1 MRYLLLSASALA
13 LAACGGEAPE
23 AEEAA
28 PAEIVEEA
36 VEDASETVDMA
47 ADEDAMSETASLDV
61 VLAAQPDDVKARY
74 EYRHPKETLTFF
86 GITPGMTVV
95 DTLPGNP
102 WYSGMLIDYLGPEGK
117 VVGADYSPEMWTY
130 FGNFAPEPG
139 SKDNWPAEWTADAET
154 WRDDDGDAAVGAVQ
168 FGNVPAEMAGTVDV
182 VLQVR
187 SIHHFTRL
195 EDEGGFMTEAL
206 ADMNTLLKPGG
217 HVGVVA
223 HRAPEDSPDEW
234 ASGDNGYVKQSAL
247 IAAFEGAG
255 FELVDTSEINA
266 NPKDQPVEGDFVW
279 RLPPAL
285 ATSRDDEEL
294 RAEMEAI
301 GESDRMTLL
310 FRKPA

>member
-1 MRYLLLSASALA
+1 MRYLLLSASALV

-23 AEEAA
+23 AEGAA
-28 PAEIVEEA
+28 PAEAAEAVSEEA
-36 VEDASETVDMA
+36 SEKVDMA
-47 ADEDAMSETASLDV
+47 MDEETMSDEASLDV
-61 VLAAQPDDVKARY
+61 VLGSQPEDVQARY
-74 EYRHPKETLTFF
+74 QYRHPKETLMFF
-86 GITPGMTVV
+86 GVKPGMTVV

-102 WYSGMLIDYLGPEGK
+102 WYSGILINYLGPEGK

-130 FGNFAPEPG
+130 FGEFSPEPG
-139 SKDNWPAEWTADAET
+139 SKDNWPSEWTADAET

-168 FGNVPAEMAGTVDV
+168 FGAVPEEMLGAVDV
-182 VLQVR
+182 ILQVR

-195 EDEGGFMTEAL
+195 EDEGEFMTKAL
-206 ADMNTLLKPGG
+206 ADMNALLKPGG

-223 HRAPEDSPDEW
+223 HRAPEESPDEW
-234 ASGDNGYVKQSAL
+234 ATGDNGYIKQSAV

-255 FELVDTSEINA
+255 FELVDTSEVNA

-279 RLPPAL
+279 RLPPTL
-285 ATSRDDEEL
+285 ATSRDNDEL